1 MGQSHGRDATL
12 DEALAAIEAIDAAGY
27 LVLRA
32 RAAGRLFGTRFRDPN
47 DLVQEALLSVIEGA
61 QPSSRKGRKWP
72 VSVPLIAF
80 LTNAMRGIASNDR
93 ESVSTKSE
101 VLATELV
108 GEDGGDADEALATV
122 SGASAPGVDDT
133 LMDAAEAADLM
144 AQRDALFE
152 FFADD
157 DEITMILMA
166 MEDGMRGAAVQAVC
180 SLSQV
185 QYETARTRLRRG
197 KAKML
202 AQRRDQ

>member
-1 MGQSHGRDATL
+1 M
-12 DEALAAIEAIDAAGY
+12 
-27 LVLRA
+27 LRA

-61 QPSSRKGRKWP
+61 QPGSSRKGRKWP
-72 VSVPLIAF
+72 VSVPFMAF
-80 LTNAMRGIASNDR
+80 LTNAMKGIASNDR
-93 ESVSTKSE
+93 ESIATKSE

-122 SGASAPGVDDT
+122 SGASAPGADET
-133 LMDAAEAADLM
+133 LMDAAEVAELL

-152 FFADD
+152 FFTGD

-166 MEDGMRGAAVQAVC
+166 MEDGMRGTAVQAMC
-180 SLSQV
+180 GLSQI

>member
-12 DEALAAIEAIDAAGY
+12 DEALAGIETIDAAGY

-47 DLVQEALLSVIEGA
+47 DLLQEALLSVIEGA
-61 QPSSRKGRKWP
+61 QPGSRKGRKWP

-80 LTNAMRGIASNDR
+80 ITNAMRGIASNDR
-93 ESVSTKSE
+93 ESLSTKSE

-108 GEDGGDADEALATV
+108 GEDGGDADEALTRV
-122 SGASAPGVDDT
+122 SGVNAPGVDDT
-133 LMDAAEAADLM
+133 LIDAADGADLL

-152 FFADD
+152 YFADD
-157 DEITMILMA
+157 EEITMVLMA
-166 MEDGMRGAAVQAVC
+166 MEDGMRGAAVQEVC
-180 SLSQV
+180 GLTQV

-202 AQRRDQ
+202 AQRRDR